1 MLNSRIKLI
10 SGGIAQNLAVASLL
24 TGCVFGENQQF
35 FSKLEPSTVSGV
47 IPDPVSVSGGTTGG
61 GTSGS
66 TSGDAGST
74 SGTTGGSSGGSS
86 GVDVGGTSGDSGST
100 SGPVGGSTGSTS
112 GSGSTGTSGNPAV
125 VVQNDQFVVP
135 VAAAPRIDVLFCVD
149 NSGSMSDN
157 QRILADSFSGFI
169 NGFMSA
175 GLDFHVGII
184 TSDVDTANAS
194 YWRSRLPDYPGAN
207 RGRLLT
213 RYSSDRFLTHNTS
226 GLVSKFEDNARVGIK
241 GSGREQCLNSFL
253 YAMEDS
259 AIRAGGW
266 NHGFFRDDSLL
277 SFVVVSDENEDI
289 QNGET
294 IEARV
299 ARLKARVAAISSA
312 ASRGPRFDFIIN
324 KNFPAPAV
332 APAAGQIQY
341 HPARYLKAA
350 QILNAQ
356 TYDIARN
363 FSADLLTISSGMVQ
377 QATREFTLTKTPSSA
392 SSMVVKIND
401 QVIPADAVNG
411 FVYHADRN
419 TIELVGAAAALLPG
433 SDLKISYQI

>member
-10 SGGIAQNLAVASLL
+10 SERIAQNLAVATLL

-61 GTSGS
+61 SSG
-66 TSGDAGST
+66 GST
-74 SGTTGGSSGGSS
+74 SGTTGSDSGSTGGSSGGSTGVAVGGTTGDSGSTGGSSSGGSS
-86 GVDVGGTSGDSGST
+86 GTSGV
-100 SGPVGGSTGSTS
+100 PV
-112 GSGSTGTSGNPAV
+112 V
-125 VVQNDQFVVP
+125 MQNDQFAVP
-135 VAAAPRIDVLFCVD
+135 VAAAPKIDVLFCVD

-157 QRILADSFSGFI
+157 QQILADSFSGFI
-169 NGFMSA
+169 NGFMNA

-184 TSDVDTANAS
+184 TSDVDSNNTS
-194 YWRSRLPDYPGAN
+194 YWRTRLPDYQGAN
-207 RGRLLT
+207 RGLLLT
-213 RYSSDRFLTHNTS
+213 RYSSDRYLTQNTS

-259 AIRAGGW
+259 ALRAGGW
-266 NHGFFRDDSLL
+266 NHGFFREDSLL

-299 ARLKARVAAISSA
+299 ARLKARVAAISGV
-312 ASRGPRFDFIIN
+312 ASRGSRFDFIIN
-324 KNFPAPAV
+324 KNYPAPAT
-332 APAAGQIQY
+332 APAAGQIQFY
-341 HPARYLKAA
+341 PERYLKAA

-356 TYDIARN
+356 TFDIARN
-363 FSADLLTISSGMVQ
+363 FSSDLLTISSGMVQ
-377 QATREFTLTKTPSSA
+377 QATREFTLAKRPAPVSSL
-392 SSMVVKIND
+392 VVKID
-401 QVIPADAVNG
+401 GQVIPADAVNG
-411 FVYHADRN
+411 YIYHSDRN
-419 TIELVGAAAALLPG
+419 TVELVGSAAALLPG
-433 SDLKISYQI
+433 SELQVSYQI